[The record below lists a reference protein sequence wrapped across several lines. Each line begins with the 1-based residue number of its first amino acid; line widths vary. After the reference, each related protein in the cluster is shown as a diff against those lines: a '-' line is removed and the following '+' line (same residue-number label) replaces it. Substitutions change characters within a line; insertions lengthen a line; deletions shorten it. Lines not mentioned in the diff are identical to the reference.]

1 MRTPRIKPPATTRK
15 ELWAEEVPVV
25 LITRLFGG
33 GARARE
39 IDGVSWLRSSAVKSA
54 LRAWWRAGH
63 AHDFPSLASLR
74 EREEKIFGASGI
86 FDAEGWP
93 QKGPG
98 LLEVESRSVQGSA
111 AEEYRESQSSVINYA
126 LFPASGMGQLPARLV
141 APSDRTSSILTLR
154 SRSSKDQD
162 LEAILDGLRLWLVLG
177 GAGAR
182 TRRGVG
188 ALAVA
193 EVGKARELG
202 IPTTAAELRTF
213 LKKHCQR
220 RALSPSL
227 AGVFSLART
236 RRIFI
241 GPPQATG
248 EEAQKRLLTVLRG
261 ARQDRE
267 TSTSNRWGGRSRWPE
282 ADSIRLKAV
291 PRRSWVHAPNPANA
305 GKYPRAALGLPI
317 VVHYK
322 TPPAEPDDHH
332 ILAALPAGEKWTKLD
347 RYTSPLILRPVRVWE
362 NGRVQYVPVAVFTD
376 CTLPRVARP
385 LVVTDPGA
393 EAAGADVVPGF
404 DIASEADTTL
414 QRIEDFFV
422 NAPGFKSL

>member
-1 MRTPRIKPPATTRK
+1 MRTPPMNVPATTRK
-15 ELWAEEVPVV
+15 ELWAEKVPVV

-39 IDGVSWLRSSAVKSA
+39 VDKVSWLRSSAVKSA

-63 AHDFPSLASLR
+63 AHDFPSLAALL
-74 EREEKIFGASGI
+74 EREEKIFGASGT
-86 FDAEGWP
+86 FDSEGRP
-93 QKGPG
+93 RKGPG
-98 LLEVESRSVQGSA
+98 VLEVESRCVQGSA
-111 AEEYRESQSSVINYA
+111 VVEYQESPGSVINYA
-126 LFPASGMGQLPARLV
+126 LFPASEMGQQSAKLV
-141 APSDRTSSILTLR
+141 APSDRTRSVVILR
-154 SRSSKDQD
+154 SRSSVEED
-162 LEAILDGLRLWLVLG
+162 LEAILDGLRLWLILG

-193 EVGKARELG
+193 EAGRARELG
-202 IPTTAAELRTF
+202 LPTTAAELRAF

-220 RALSPSL
+220 RTLPPSL

-236 RRIFI
+236 RRVFI
-241 GPPQATG
+241 GPFQATG
-248 EEAQKRLLTVLRG
+248 EEAQKRLLTVLRN
-261 ARQDRE
+261 ARQDRA
-267 TSTSNRWGGRSRWPE
+267 TSTSNPWGGRSRWPE
-282 ADSIRLKAV
+282 ADAIRLKAG

-317 VVHYK
+317 VVHFK
-322 TPPAEPDDHH
+322 TPPPEPDDHH
-332 ILAALPAGEKWTKLD
+332 ILAALPGEDKPTKLD

-362 NGRVQYVPVAVFTD
+362 NGRVLYVPVAVFTD
-376 CTLPRVARP
+376 CTLPKVARP

-393 EAAGADVVPGF
+393 EAGGADVVPGF

>member
-1 MRTPRIKPPATTRK
+1 MRTPRIKPPATTRQ
-15 ELWAEEVPVV
+15 EVWAREVPVV

-39 IDGVSWLRSSAVKSA
+39 IDKVSWLRSSAVKSA

-63 AHDFPSLASLR
+63 AQDFLSLAALR
-74 EREEKIFGASGI
+74 EREEGIFGASGT
-86 FDAEGWP
+86 FDAEGRP

-98 LLEVESRSVQGSA
+98 LLEVESRCVQGSA

-141 APSDRTSSILTLR
+141 APSDRTSSVLTLR
-154 SRSSKDQD
+154 SRSSVNED

-193 EVGKARELG
+193 EAGRARELG
-202 IPTTAAELRTF
+202 IPTTVAELRTF

-220 RALSPSL
+220 REVSSSL

-236 RRIFI
+236 RKIFL
-241 GPPQATG
+241 GPLQATG
-248 EEAQKRLLTVLRG
+248 EEAQKRLLTVLRS

-267 TSTSNRWGGRSRWPE
+267 TSTTNRWGGRSRWPE
-282 ADSIRLKAV
+282 ADAVRLKAG
-291 PRRSWVHAPNPANA
+291 PRRAWVHSPKPANA
-305 GKYPRAALGLPI
+305 GRYPRAALGLPI

-322 TPPAEPDDHH
+322 TPPVEPEDHH
-332 ILAALPAGEKWTKLD
+332 ILAALPGAEKWTKLD
-347 RYTSPLILRPVRVWE
+347 RYTSPLILRPVRIWE
-362 NGRVQYVPVAVFTD
+362 NREVKYVPVAVFTD
-376 CTLPRVARP
+376 CTLPNTARP
-385 LVVTDPGA
+385 LVVTDPSA
-393 EAAGADVVPGF
+393 EAADADVVPGF
-404 DIASEADTTL
+404 DIASEASSTL